1 MTQDEENGPMAVL
14 PGPGNELNIPP
25 CIDSEGLFKQG
36 REIRISHRGDVY
48 RLRITAQ
55 QKLILTK

>member
-1 MTQDEENGPMAVL
+1 MTRDQKDGPDDRAEPIAV
-14 PGPGNELNIPP
+14 PP
-25 CIDSEGLFKQG
+25 CIESAGLFSEG
-36 REIRISHRGDVY
+36 REIRISHRGDIY